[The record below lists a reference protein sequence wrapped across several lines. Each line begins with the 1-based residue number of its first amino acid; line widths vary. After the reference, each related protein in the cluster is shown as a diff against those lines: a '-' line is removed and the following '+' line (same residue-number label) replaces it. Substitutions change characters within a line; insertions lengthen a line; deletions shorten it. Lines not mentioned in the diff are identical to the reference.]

1 MKLLSFI
8 SLAFAASTI
17 LAINA
22 QAVEAPRS
30 KTKTTAK
37 STKPAATQ
45 ASKEED
51 EPEPDVQLHNNF
63 EYKCELGNSL
73 TMYTNPSDADHVAMR
88 WKKKLYRLTKV
99 DTTTGA
105 TRFENRKAGFIWIG
119 IPAKGLL
126 LDSHKGQ
133 QLANECKT
141 ETAAL
146 ADVDTK
152 VDAKPAEAALVK

>member
-8 SLAFAASTI
+8 SLAFAACTM
-17 LAINA
+17 LATNA
-22 QAVEAPRS
+22 NAVEAPRS
-30 KTKTTAK
+30 KTKSTAK
-37 STKPAATQ
+37 AAKPAAAQ
-45 ASKEED
+45 ATKEDD
-51 EPEPDVQLHNNF
+51 EPEPDVALHKNF

-73 TMYTNPSDADHVAMR
+73 TMYTNPEDAEHVAMR
-88 WKKKLYRLTKV
+88 WKKRLYRLTKV

-105 TRFENRKAGFIWIG
+105 VRFENRKSGFVWIG

-141 ETAAL
+141 EAASL
-146 ADVDTK
+146 AEVNSKDTG
-152 VDAKPAEAALVK
+152 AAPVK